1 MKRNTRFLW
10 GFLLAVVMVPFLSG
24 CQDANSQLQEKFKD
38 RDNGK
43 GQPYSQQVPLSEMDF
58 SAYMYGSTF
67 PRIVA
72 DDAALIL
79 AREVALPCDVE
90 YYCSKEDTKP
100 ALVIKKGTP
109 VFIYPENSLFSTY
122 GYGLMCWPDY
132 EPGWRY
138 GIPLMEEDFS
148 RGDIAF
154 SNWENLDLYY
164 VKTEQ
169 LEKTAQAYTDLEKN
183 KAYFSAMYQ
192 RQLCDPAKIM
202 VQTVDRELYRSGAF
216 CSPELSWYPEY

>member
-1 MKRNTRFLW
+1 MKRSTRFLW
-10 GFLLAVVMVPFLSG
+10 GLLLAVVMVPFLSG
-24 CQDANSQLQEKFKD
+24 CQDANSQFQEKFKD
-38 RDNGK
+38 RDNGRE
-43 GQPYSQQVPLSEMDF
+43 QPYSRQVPLSEMDF

-67 PRIVA
+67 PRIE
-72 DDAALIL
+72 ALMGYDL

-90 YYCSKEDTKP
+90 YYCSKEDTEP

-109 VFIYPENSLFSTY
+109 VFIYPENGTPRTY
-122 GYGLMCWPDY
+122 GYGLVCWPDY

-138 GIPLMEEDFS
+138 GIPLMEKDFS

-169 LEKTAQAYTDLEKN
+169 LEKTTQAYADLEKN
-183 KAYFSAMYQ
+183 KNYFFNMY
-192 RQLCDPAKIM
+192 RDTWYDPVKIYI
-202 VQTVDRELYRSGAF
+202 QTVDRELYRSGAF

>member
-72 DDAALIL
+72 LMGHDL
-79 AREVALPCDVE
+79 AREVALPCQIGRAHV
-90 YYCSKEDTKP
+90 
-100 ALVIKKGTP
+100 
-109 VFIYPENSLFSTY
+109 
-122 GYGLMCWPDY
+122 
-132 EPGWRY
+132 
-138 GIPLMEEDFS
+138 
-148 RGDIAF
+148 
-154 SNWENLDLYY
+154 
-164 VKTEQ
+164 
-169 LEKTAQAYTDLEKN
+169 
-183 KAYFSAMYQ
+183 
-192 RQLCDPAKIM
+192 
-202 VQTVDRELYRSGAF
+202 
-216 CSPELSWYPEY
+216 

>member
-1 MKRNTRFLW
+1 MKRSTRFLW
-10 GFLLAVVMVPFLSG
+10 GLLLAVVMVPFLSG
-24 CQDANSQLQEKFKD
+24 CQDANSQFQEKFKD

-43 GQPYSQQVPLSEMDF
+43 GQPYSQQVSLSEMDF

-72 DDAALIL
+72 DFEYDLE
-79 AREVALPCDVE
+79 REVALPCDVE
-90 YYCSKEDTKP
+90 YYCSKEDTEP

-109 VFIYPENSLFSTY
+109 VFIYPENGTLGTY

-138 GIPLMEEDFS
+138 GIPLMEKDFS

-169 LEKTAQAYTDLEKN
+169 LEKTTQAYADLEKN
-183 KAYFSAMYQ
+183 KNYFFNMY
-192 RQLCDPAKIM
+192 RDTWYDPVKIYI
-202 VQTVDRELYRSGAF
+202 QTVDRELYRSGAF

>member
-10 GFLLAVVMVPFLSG
+10 SLLLAVVMVPFLSG
-24 CQDANSQLQEKFKD
+24 CQDANSQFQEKFKD

-58 SAYMYGSTF
+58 SAYMYGI

-72 DDAALIL
+72 LMEYDLE
-79 AREVALPCDVE
+79 REVALPCDVE
-90 YYCSKEDTKP
+90 YYCSKEDTEP
-100 ALVIKKGTP
+100 ALVIKRGTP
-109 VFIYPENSLFSTY
+109 VFIYPKDGISSTY
-122 GYGLMCWPDY
+122 GYGVMCWPDY

-138 GIPLMEEDFS
+138 GIPLMEKDFS

-183 KAYFSAMYQ
+183 KTVFSAMYQ
-192 RQLCDPAKIM
+192 RQRYDSAKIM

-216 CSPELSWYPEY
+216 CSPELSWYPEG